1 MKYLNKILLIAVIA
15 VSCFA
20 CKKSFLDR
28 PSQSQISADNFYKTT
43 SDLRLATANLYGGSP
58 WGIWHHE
65 AFLPLGDI
73 LSGNGDRQW
82 IADWVQLY
90 TRTITAGNSVMQGG
104 WKGLY
109 NLIGQCNG
117 VINSIEQNADPSIP
131 ATDKNAA
138 IGEAKF
144 IRGTAYYYLAMLW
157 GAVPII
163 EDNSKLIQDP
173 LVKRNI
179 VSDVYKFVAN
189 DLTFASQS
197 LPRTDEKGRVTTWS
211 AQGMLAKVYLTMS
224 GLEGNGTRDQKYLD
238 SAKKYAG
245 NVCNESGLHL
255 LKNYYNL
262 FQSQYNDNEEAL
274 FSLQWATGASVGWE
288 EGNLLLTYS
297 PSNDINPQKN
307 GAWTSLDPT
316 YDLYLEYSAK
326 DTIRRKATIMLNGDV
341 YPELN
346 AAGGGY
352 KSTGQCMKKHIIGN
366 EKDNNSPTMTFTASI
381 EHDALLRLAD
391 VYLVYAEAILGN
403 NGTTSD
409 AEALKYFNEVRTR
422 AGVDPV
428 TTINMDSVLKERR
441 IEFAFEGQ
449 YWMDLVRLSYWDPN
463 KAVSILNNQQR
474 VTFKYENGV
483 ATPDAP
489 IGTAIVPATI
499 ASFTLPLPA
508 SEVTSDPNLAEPP
521 VKYY

>member
-1 MKYLNKILLIAVIA
+1 
-15 VSCFA
+15 
-20 CKKSFLDR
+20 
-28 PSQSQISADNFYKTT
+28 
-43 SDLRLATANLYGGSP
+43 
-58 WGIWHHE
+58 
-65 AFLPLGDI
+65 
-73 LSGNGDRQW
+73 
-82 IADWVQLY
+82 
-90 TRTITAGNSVMQGG
+90 
-104 WKGLY
+104 
-109 NLIGQCNG
+109 
-117 VINSIEQNADPSIP
+117 
-131 ATDKNAA
+131 
-138 IGEAKF
+138 
-144 IRGTAYYYLAMLW
+144 
-157 GAVPII
+157 
-163 EDNSKLIQDP
+163 
-173 LVKRNI
+173 
-179 VSDVYKFVAN
+179 
-189 DLTFASQS
+189 
-197 LPRTDEKGRVTTWS
+197 
-211 AQGMLAKVYLTMS
+211 
-224 GLEGNGTRDQKYLD
+224 
-238 SAKKYAG
+238 
-245 NVCNESGLHL
+245 
-255 LKNYYNL
+255 
-262 FQSQYNDNEEAL
+262 
-274 FSLQWATGASVGWE
+274 
-288 EGNLLLTYS
+288 
-297 PSNDINPQKN
+297 
-307 GAWTSLDPT
+307 LDPT